1 MGRKFGS
8 SLQLP
13 WLLELRP
20 WVAALQKSV
29 VTERRKA
36 WAERIWLPALNKN
49 GRAWETGRAQEA
61 AKEKKDN
68 VSGPANPNNALY
80 HSGISPL

>member
-1 MGRKFGS
+1 M
-8 SLQLP
+8 
-13 WLLELRP
+13 
-20 WVAALQKSV
+20 
-29 VTERRKA
+29 
-36 WAERIWLPALNKN
+36 NKN